1 MFSLDQTNLHGRSAP
16 DISDETDGPFIWDDS
31 VRSIMHETWSYPEEE
46 NLTEDE
52 TEDIRRAL
60 AEYRSNP
67 VTFGFDEEMERLG
80 LLRGFGTSV

>member
-1 MFSLDQTNLHGRSAP
+1 M
-16 DISDETDGPFIWDDS
+16 DGPFMWDDS
-31 VRSIMHETWSYPEEE
+31 VRRIMHETWSYPDGE

-80 LLRGFGTSV
+80 LR

>member
-1 MFSLDQTNLHGRSAP
+1 MFSRNQTDWHGRSAP
-16 DISDETDGPFIWDDS
+16 GISDETDGPFMWDDS
-31 VRSIMHETWSYPEEE
+31 VRSIMHETWSYTDGEE
-46 NLTEDE
+46 LTEDE

-80 LLRGFGTSV
+80 LR

>member
-1 MFSLDQTNLHGRSAP
+1 MFSPDQTDRHGTSAP
-16 DISDETDGPFIWDDS
+16 GISDETDGPFIWDDS
-31 VRSIMHETWSYPEEE
+31 VRSIMHEKWSYPDQEE
-46 NLTEDE
+46 LTEDE

-80 LLRGFGTSV
+80 LR

>member
-1 MFSLDQTNLHGRSAP
+1 MD
-16 DISDETDGPFIWDDS
+16 
-31 VRSIMHETWSYPEEE
+31 ETWSYPDGEE
-46 NLTEDE
+46 LTEDE

-80 LLRGFGTSV
+80 LR

>member
-1 MFSLDQTNLHGRSAP
+1 MQEMWFYP
-16 DISDETDGPFIWDDS
+16 D
-31 VRSIMHETWSYPEEE
+31 EEE
-46 NLTEDE
+46 LTEDE

-80 LLRGFGTSV
+80 LR

>member
-1 MFSLDQTNLHGRSAP
+1 
-16 DISDETDGPFIWDDS
+16 
-31 VRSIMHETWSYPEEE
+31 MHETWYSPDEEE
-46 NLTEDE
+46 LTEDE

-80 LLRGFGTSV
+80 LR